1 MKMIRV
7 WSLPFLLGTCVVHAK
22 TGLLFNIT
30 ESGNPVSTD
39 IILCLNAKGPASC
52 QRYHVSAQN
61 LSIRTTINRTYPSAG
76 IKVLTG
82 GFAATGCTSYSNGY
96 CLFEAS
102 QTSGPSL
109 SISPGD
115 SAQKK
120 SQALAFS
127 STLPSTSPYNSTF
140 TVQATASSG
149 LPVTYASSGV
159 CTNNGAAYTM
169 TSGTGSCGIIISQ
182 GGNDEYNAASNL
194 SGSVTASLAPQS
206 PPLSISSSTTTITV
220 GGTANLSTSGG
231 AGTGI
236 VSYVLESDSTGC
248 TLNGATVLGTAV
260 GTCKVGAR
268 KAADSNY
275 QANFSSPVS
284 ITVNSAATVPGSP
297 TGVTAVKNNGQA
309 PISWTAPTNT
319 GGSPITGYTA
329 TASDNVHT
337 CDSSGPTPSC
347 LITGLTNG
355 TPYTYTVVAKNNV
368 GNSAPSAASSPVT
381 PTFIEALVNLNST
394 NGFPGPNPSAAIG
407 SFTEGPGQMLYG
419 VIPQGGSFGGGTLF
433 RLSLADHSFTVL
445 AEFDSTNTGSAPFG
459 KLLYASD
466 GNLYGTTSAGGANG
480 YGIFFKYTLGDPSPA
495 LIPIFEFEPSQLG
508 TSPYGGVIEDLVNE
522 AGVLYGATRFA
533 GSNGNGMIYKYTIAS
548 NTTTTL
554 GGFDPATTG
563 TTPTNNLLRVGG
575 VLYGATFT
583 NGTPNAGA
591 VFNNP
596 ISSTTMNLTAALGGA
611 LGIGGTGG
619 LMLASDNYMYG
630 VTFGGGSGGAGA
642 IYKVQPGSSSIT
654 LVADLNVT
662 VGGNSFATLIQN
674 SSNGFL
680 YGTAAAGGDNGNGT
694 IFRVD
699 PAGSTVNRIY
709 SFPSSP
715 TSIGFIPWG
724 GLTLANGNMYG
735 ITTAGGANTLGTIFV
750 VYPPFT

>member
-275 QANFSSPVS
+275 QANFSSPVA

-309 PISWTAPTNT
+309 PISWTAPTNN

-337 CDSSGPTPSC
+337 CNSGPTTTNC
-347 LITGLTNG
+347 TITGLTNG
-355 TPYTYTVVAKNNV
+355 IPLTYTVVAINAV
-368 GNSAPSAASSPVT
+368 GNSAPSVASSPVT
-381 PTFIEALVNLNST
+381 PTFVEAVVRLNAST
-394 NGFPGPNPSAAIG
+394 GFPGSNPAAAIG
-407 SFTEGPGQMLYG
+407 SLSEGPGGMLYG
-419 VIPQGGSFGGGTLF
+419 VMPRGGTNNASGTLF
-433 RLSLADHSFTVL
+433 RISLADHSFSVL
-445 AEFDSTNTGSAPFG
+445 SEFDSTNTGSAPFG

-466 GNLYGTTSAGGANG
+466 GNLYGTTSAGGTNG
-480 YGIFFKYTLGDPSPA
+480 YGVFFKYTLGDPSPA

-508 TSPYGGVIEDLVNE
+508 TNPYGGVIEDLVNE
-522 AGVLYGATRFA
+522 AGVLYGATRFS

-563 TTPTNNLLRVGG
+563 TTPTNNLLRVGS
-575 VLYGATFT
+575 VLYGTTLT

-596 ISSTTMNLTAALGGA
+596 ISSTTMGLTAAFGGVLGSGGA
-611 LGIGGTGG
+611 GG

-630 VTFGGGSGGAGA
+630 VTFSGGTGGGGVA
-642 IYKVQPGSSSIT
+642 YKVQPGSSTIS
-654 LVADLNVT
+654 LVADLNINI
-662 VGGNSFATLIQN
+662 GGNSYATLIQEP
-674 SSNGFL
+674 SNGLL
-680 YGTAAAGGDNGNGT
+680 YGTASAGGDNTVGT
-694 IFRVD
+694 IIRVN
-699 PAGSTVNRIY
+699 PAGTVNKVY
-709 SFPSSP
+709 SFVSADTGSGPV
-715 TSIGFIPWG
+715 G
-724 GLTLANGNMYG
+724 GLTRASNGNMYG
-735 ITTAGGANTLGTIFV
+735 ITGAGGGNTLGTIYV
-750 VYPPFT
+750 MYPPFM